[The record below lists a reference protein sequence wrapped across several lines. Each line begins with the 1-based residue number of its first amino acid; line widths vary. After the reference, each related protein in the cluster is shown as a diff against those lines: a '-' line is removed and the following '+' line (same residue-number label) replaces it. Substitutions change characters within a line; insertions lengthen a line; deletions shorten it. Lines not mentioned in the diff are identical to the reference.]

1 MTKIEL
7 ENSKR
12 DLLFD
17 INRSIRYN
25 AKRCKFFECLNRFVN
40 FIGVVFSSS
49 IIYAITQEYQ
59 LAATLF
65 GVVVTVSSSLA
76 LVIGFGD
83 KARDH
88 RDFINDFSQLQTLL
102 LTSEL
107 SEKLIND
114 VTAKMCELDSKEP
127 AVLIVL
133 EQICYNEQ
141 LIAEGFPKER
151 CSKISWYQRLFAQF
165 FDIRSHKIFEK
176 LEK

>member
-7 ENSKR
+7 ENSKK

-25 AKRCKFFECLNRFVN
+25 SKRCKFFEYLDRFVN
-40 FIGVVFSSS
+40 FIGLIFSSS
-49 IIYAITQEYQ
+49 AIYVITKEYQ
-59 LAATLF
+59 LVAILLGA
-65 GVVVTVSSSLA
+65 VVTITSSLA
-76 LVIGFGD
+76 LVIGFSN

-88 RDFINDFSQLQTLL
+88 RDFINGFSQLQTLL

-114 VTAKMCELDSKEP
+114 VTAKMRELDSKEP

-141 LIAEGFPKER
+141 LIAEGFPKEK